1 MCSCVRPR
9 EVDPQI
15 LHRSITWA
23 GAGLDSLPHSG
34 GYVTANIYTDQTPT
48 ETYPYFF
55 VTNIGLTTLG
65 CVLTVA
71 LYMLFGLV

>member
-1 MCSCVRPR
+1 MKSV
-9 EVDPQI
+9 QI
-15 LHRSITWA
+15 PYDIFVALVEYHLA
-23 GAGLDSLPHSG
+23 HSG
-34 GYVTANIYTDQTPT
+34 GYVTANIYTDQTPK

>member
-1 MCSCVRPR
+1 MGSCVWRR
-9 EVDPQI
+9 ESI
-15 LHRSITWA
+15 RRS
-23 GAGLDSLPHSG
+23 S
-34 GYVTANIYTDQTPT
+34 TAPSPK

>member
-1 MCSCVRPR
+1 MCSCVRRR
-9 EVDPQI
+9 ESI
-15 LHRSITWA
+15 RRSSTAPSPGRAPAWT
-23 GAGLDSLPHSG
+23 PYPSG
-34 GYVTANIYTDQTPT
+34 GYVTANIYTDQTPK

>member
-1 MCSCVRPR
+1 MA
-9 EVDPQI
+9 D
-15 LHRSITWA
+15 
-23 GAGLDSLPHSG
+23 HSG
-34 GYVTANIYTDQTPT
+34 GYVTANIYTDQTPK